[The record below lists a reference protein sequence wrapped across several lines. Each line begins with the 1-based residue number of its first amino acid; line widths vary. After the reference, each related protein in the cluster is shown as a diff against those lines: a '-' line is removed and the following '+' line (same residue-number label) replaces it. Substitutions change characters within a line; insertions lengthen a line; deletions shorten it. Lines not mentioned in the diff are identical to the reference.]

1 MGVPS
6 YFYWLVSRF
15 EDVILHHEYP
25 YEKDIGYL
33 FLDFNSQIH
42 PAVKADPNMKL
53 ADMYQAV
60 IKYLETIVEFAKPTK
75 GIYIAID
82 GVAPRA
88 KMEQQRARRY
98 KSVKEKKATDEIK
111 RRHGEKIIDQGID
124 FNMISPGTEFMQVLT
139 QRLLDYIKERKKDSW
154 KEIKI
159 HLSDASVPGEGEH
172 KIMNFIRKAEPGS
185 LGNIAIY
192 GLDSDLIFL
201 SMLNCPTETVLV
213 RENIQF
219 GNRFKS
225 TREETGYTY
234 LCVDHLKEILV
245 KIMSPLVS
253 FSELEGAGI
262 FNDFDFQEPERMR
275 TKYYKGTN
283 QDDKRLIMDYVMI
296 CYFLG
301 NDFLPH
307 IPSLIIRDGGLNFVI
322 QAYKVV
328 SWKLGNYLVNPDQV
342 SINQTFLKM
351 FLQQLATIEQDF
363 LEYAAEQREV
373 RIGKFEKRM
382 HFTNDKLKRELD
394 EFNYVENKCEDV
406 IRYHEPGWRN
416 RYYNYHFHICNRHQS
431 EFNKRIQPIG
441 HSFLEGVK
449 WSLLYY
455 QGEHSN
461 WTWYYKYHAAPLVSD
476 LLTSLDT
483 FNFNEFVFPENK
495 PVLPFVQLMSILPPE
510 SSKLLPYFI
519 GDLMKSRALH
529 EMYPLK
535 IELSMIGKKYLWECK
550 PLLPDINM
558 EKLSNLVLRV
568 FNQKYQFTTS
578 IRKRNSHGIVRVF

>member
-225 TREETGYTY
+225 THEETGYTY

-262 FNDFDFQEPERMR
+262 FNDFDFQEPDRMR
-275 TKYYKGTN
+275 TKYYKGTD
-283 QDDKRLIMDYVMI
+283 QDDRRLIMDYVMI